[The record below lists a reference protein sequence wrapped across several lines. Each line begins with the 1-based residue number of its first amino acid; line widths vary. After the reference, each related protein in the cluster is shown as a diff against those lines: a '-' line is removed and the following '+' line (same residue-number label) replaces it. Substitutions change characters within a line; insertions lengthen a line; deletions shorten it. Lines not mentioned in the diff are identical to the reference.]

1 MILFVLNNNIFPSI
15 QFRLS
20 LNIFNLCY
28 GTTSII
34 VFAKTRTQAIM
45 YPDKLSREVT
55 ADSGIFDRLPG
66 ITFTK
71 LIYSQEGGDREG
83 KLNQS

>member
-1 MILFVLNNNIFPSI
+1 ML
-15 QFRLS
+15 
-20 LNIFNLCY
+20 
-28 GTTSII
+28 
-34 VFAKTRTQAIM
+34 
-45 YPDKLSREVT
+45 PDELLREVA
-55 ADSGIFDRLPG
+55 ADSIIFDRLPG

>member
-1 MILFVLNNNIFPSI
+1 ML
-15 QFRLS
+15 
-20 LNIFNLCY
+20 
-28 GTTSII
+28 
-34 VFAKTRTQAIM
+34 
-45 YPDKLSREVT
+45 PDKLLREVA
-55 ADSGIFDRLPG
+55 ADSIIFDRLPG

>member
-1 MILFVLNNNIFPSI
+1 VL
-15 QFRLS
+15 LDS
-20 LNIFNLCY
+20 LIRGY
-28 GTTSII
+28 WTAAII
-34 VFAKTRTQAIM
+34 VFAKNKTQAIM
-45 YPDKLSREVT
+45 LPDKLLREVA
-55 ADSGIFDRLPG
+55 ADSIIFDRLPG